1 MTPGLMPAGHRYG
14 QGAESVRPYLRDAW
28 RSQPNNPVF
37 TAQDIVSL
45 VWPAGRQ
52 QTHNASTRA

>member
-1 MTPGLMPAGHRYG
+1 MPAGQRAG

-37 TAQDIVSL
+37 TAQDVVSL
-45 VWPAGRQ
+45 VWPASRRQ
-52 QTHNASTRA
+52 TRNAGARA